1 MSYIIE
7 DVCDYKTFQEQM
19 PELYCGKPY
28 TLAGEWDY
36 DAEKFVPEY
45 FEFEGEPMQK
55 GYLPEDLLPYVIKG
69 CKAVVEE
76 LEVDMEHE
84 PYTYDDYLA
93 ERADKEEWKEK

>member
-7 DVCDYKTFQEQM
+7 DVCDYKTFWEQM

-36 DAEKFVPEY
+36 DAEKFIPEY
-45 FEFEGEPMQK
+45 FEFEGEQMQK
-55 GYLPEDLLPYVIKG
+55 GYVPFDLMPYVIKG

-93 ERADKEEWKEK
+93 DTADKEEWKEK